1 MKKILV
7 MEDDKRITA
16 ALVIRLEAAGYQV
29 LTADDGFAGL
39 KMTLETKPDLILA
52 DIWMPLGMG
61 FSVAQRLKELGL
73 AGIPIIF
80 ITAAK
85 QKGLRG
91 AAEQLGAAAFLEKP
105 YDPEELLAIIA
116 RTLQKGPLRV
126 TSVGGQPGSRS
137 HGQL

>member
-116 RTLQKGPLRV
+116 RTLQKGPLPV
-126 TSVGGQPGSRS
+126 TSVRGKPGSRN
-137 HGQL
+137 HAQL